1 MDTGKLTG
9 HLAALGAYTIFG
21 LNIVFCK
28 DIANSEAVSP
38 VVLFTFRAL
47 GASALFWLLSLLMPR
62 EKVEKGDLPKIALAG
77 FFGLFLTQMA
87 FLLAI
92 PMATAIDTAIL
103 STLGPVFTMF
113 FAYIFLKEPITGK
126 KAGGVTLSLAG
137 VIFLILNSVHAGGA
151 STSKPL
157 GIILLL
163 VNSLTFALY
172 LGKFRPLIAKYSVVT
187 FMKWAFLFCLLLALP
202 FSAKG
207 LIETDYA
214 AIPVNVRW
222 EIGYLVFFAT
232 FVAYFLIPVGQKH
245 LRPTLV
251 SMYSY
256 LQPIIAAVVSIWAG
270 LDTLTWQKCLAT
282 VLIVG
287 GVILVSRSRAAAQE
301 ALDAK
306 GKAVPVPETPRKR
319 IEVVAAII
327 RKGDRIFAT
336 QRGYGDWKDWWE
348 FPGGKIEPGGSS
360 CTGNPGGTLRR
371 HPHRLFPP
379 HRGVGLSRLPPDPAL
394 LYVFAGRRSP
404 APERTRSRPL
414 AFRFRT
420 LLRPLASCRR
430 GPPAADRKGVTA
442 GTLRQDSAIPPPADS
457 RAGPGPPGIGPGWYS
472 RRQSRKG
479 CPPQKRGRRSYGP

>member
-1 MDTGKLTG
+1 MDTRKLTG

-28 DIANSEAVSP
+28 DIANSEVVSP

-47 GASALFWLLSLLMPR
+47 GASALFWLLSLFLPR

-92 PMATAIDTAIL
+92 PKATAIDTAIL

-113 FAYIFLKEPITGK
+113 FAYLFVKEPITGK
-126 KAGGVTLSLAG
+126 KAGGVALSLAG
-137 VIFLILNSVHAGGA
+137 VLFLILNSVHAGGA
-151 STSKPL
+151 SASSPL
-157 GIILLL
+157 GIVLLL

-187 FMKWAFLFCLLLALP
+187 FMKWAFLFCLLLSLP

-207 LIETDYA
+207 LVETDYA

-256 LQPIIAAVVSIWAG
+256 LQPILAAVVSIWAG

-287 GVILVSRSRAAAQE
+287 GVILVSRSRSAAAS
-301 ALDAK
+301 
-306 GKAVPVPETPRKR
+306 RKR

-348 FPGGKIEPGGSS
+348 FPGGKMEPVE
-360 CTGNPGGTLRR
+360 TREQ
-371 HPHRLFPP
+371 
-379 HRGVGLSRLPPDPAL
+379 AL
-394 LYVFAGRRSP
+394 LREIREELDTEIQVDKYLTTIEWDYPKFHLTLHCYLCSL
-404 APERTRSRPL
+404 RTEALHLNEHEAARWLS
-414 AFRFRT
+414 ADE
-420 LLRPLASCRR
+420 LASVRW
-430 GPPAADRKGVTA
+430 
-442 GTLRQDSAIPPPADS
+442 LPADKDLLPLI
-457 RAGPGPPGIGPGWYS
+457 AAELA
-472 RRQSRKG
+472 
-479 CPPQKRGRRSYGP
+479 